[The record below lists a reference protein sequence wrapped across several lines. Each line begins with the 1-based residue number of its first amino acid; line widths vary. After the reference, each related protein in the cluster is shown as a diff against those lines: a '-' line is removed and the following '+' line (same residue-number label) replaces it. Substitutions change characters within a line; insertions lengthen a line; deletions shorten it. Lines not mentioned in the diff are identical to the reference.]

1 MRDKRTCA
9 REIAVKHRPNSEN
22 PRQPTSTGENKRHE
36 KTYQLVGAEEEEEEV
51 RRRTSV
57 EEVALAVELAVEVG
71 FEVEIGSGKR
81 HDFGWELD
89 R

>member
-1 MRDKRTCA
+1 VRDKRTCA
-9 REIAVKHRPNSEN
+9 REIAVKHRPNNET
-22 PRQPTSTGENKRHE
+22 PRQTTSTGENKRHE
-36 KTYQLVGAEEEEEEV
+36 KTYQLVGAEAEEEV